1 MTARLLILLLF
12 VLICTG
18 GWLMLRAWL
27 HWRFVRI
34 AAASAQESAKES
46 NNQPGVAA
54 PALLY
59 FTTEDCAQCRF
70 QQSPIL
76 QRLAE
81 VTTVPIVKIDA
92 LADREIAH
100 KYGILTVPSTVV
112 LNAERVPVAINHG
125 VAHLEKLRMQVSALG

>member
-1 MTARLLILLLF
+1 MAERFVELLIF
-12 VLICTG
+12 VALCIG
-18 GWLMLRAWL
+18 GWLLLRAWL

-34 AAASAQESAKES
+34 AAQSAQESAAA
-46 NNQPGVAA
+46 PGGVAA

-59 FTTEDCAQCRF
+59 FTTEECAQCRF
-70 QQSPIL
+70 QQAPIL
-76 QRLAE
+76 QRLSE
-81 VTTVPIVKIDA
+81 FTSVPIVKIDA

-125 VAHLEKLRMQVSALG
+125 VAHLEKLRMQVNALG

>member
-1 MTARLLILLLF
+1 MAERLLGLLLF
-12 VLICTG
+12 IVICTS
-18 GWLMLRAWL
+18 GWILLRAWL

-34 AAASAQESAKES
+34 AAASAQESS
-46 NNQPGVAA
+46 DQPGVTA

>member
-12 VLICTG
+12 VLACTG

-34 AAASAQESAKES
+34 AAKSTSES
-46 NNQPGVAA
+46 NEDSGVVA

-59 FTTEDCAQCRF
+59 FTTDDCAQCRF

-81 VTTVPIVKIDA
+81 VTSVPIVKIDA

-100 KYGILTVPSTVV
+100 KYGILTVPSTVL